1 MEYISVNEA
10 KKRLGVTSQTIR
22 NYIKAGKIK
31 AEKTATGRYVI
42 TEDELKKMLPN
53 SNREKIWAFYVRS
66 SSENKNIL
74 ESQENMLNHI
84 YGNAKYV
91 IKDSASGL
99 NENRKGLHKL
109 IQLVK
114 DKKITDIG
122 ITNKDRLSRFGVKYL
137 IEIFNIYHVELH
149 VLHENDNE
157 KKNLNE
163 ELMKDF
169 MSLIASFSGRF
180 YAMRSVESKMK
191 LLKQAEQNVEK
202 NNDNRNSDI

>member
-1 MEYISVNEA
+1 MVN
-10 KKRLGVTSQTIR
+10 TSDYALT
-22 NYIKAGKIK
+22 KH
-31 AEKTATGRYVI
+31 
-42 TEDELKKMLPN
+42 
-53 SNREKIWAFYVRS
+53 RS
-66 SSENKNIL
+66 SSGNKNIL
-74 ESQENMLNHI
+74 ESQENMLNQI
-84 YGNAKYV
+84 YGDAKYV

-149 VLHENDNE
+149 ILHENDNE

-180 YAMRSVESKMK
+180 YAMRSVENKMK